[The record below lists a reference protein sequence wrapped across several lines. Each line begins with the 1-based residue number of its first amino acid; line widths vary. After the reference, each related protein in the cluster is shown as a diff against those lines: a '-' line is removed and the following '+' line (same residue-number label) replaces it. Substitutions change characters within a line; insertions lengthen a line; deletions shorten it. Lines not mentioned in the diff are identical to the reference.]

1 MRKWPTAK
9 RDASCTENSSACNT
23 TSGFRSCGPS
33 KSVCSF
39 VLIHFTVYGSFEG
52 FWKERCVA
60 SYDALCNRRL
70 LSTILLPF
78 PRLQVL
84 RRLTNVVVGV
94 FGDTASSFNLL
105 LLTGAILRLVMCVL

>member
-23 TSGFRSCGPS
+23 ASGFRCCGPS

-39 VLIHFTVYGSFEG
+39 VWIHCTVHGSFDG
-52 FWKERCVA
+52 FGKLRCVA
-60 SYDALCNRRL
+60 SYDALCNRR